1 MKTYK
6 ILTLTVLVLLGALS
20 SCKEYLDVVPDN
32 VATIDNAFANRH
44 EAEKFLFTCYSY
56 LPRNGDLGDDPGM
69 VGGDELWRFET
80 EGGFFSLAKG
90 LQNIVGPLGG
100 RWGTYFGAIHDCNI
114 FLENIGRVAD
124 IEQTERERW
133 VAEVTFLKAYYHFTL
148 IKMYGPIPLLK
159 ENVSTDVSAEQAQ
172 VSRDP
177 VDSCFDYVVQLID
190 EAKDKLP
197 EIIRDSAKEMGR
209 ITKPAALS
217 IKALALVTA
226 ASPLFNGNVD
236 QAQLINPD
244 GVVLF
249 NLEYSDAKWEA
260 AALACKEAI
269 DACEA
274 AGMQLYEYLP
284 AFNQYDLTDTILT
297 QLSIRNSITERWNDE
312 IIWGNTMSWSSGLQ
326 ALVTPRM
333 DPSNLDITSIKGALS
348 PPLRMAEL
356 FYSDNGVPIN
366 EDNTWDYDGRYD
378 IRTAGVGDKLY
389 IRNGYTTASLN
400 FDREPRFYA
409 TMGFDGGVWYGQG
422 NFDDKKDVDLF
433 YLEAKYRQRN
443 GFGKPGYGSV
453 TGYFLKKLV
462 HYQNVIGTGNSY
474 SINNYPFPIMRLAE
488 LYLLYAEALNESQG
502 PGPEVNKYVDLVRER
517 AGLEPVATAWSN
529 YSTNPGKPGT
539 QTGMR
544 EIIHQERMIELAF
557 EGKRFWDI
565 RRWKTAA
572 DILNTPIRSWDMQQI
587 NAKDY
592 YRPTVVFNLSF
603 GLKDYF
609 FPIQESD
616 IDNNR
621 GLVQN
626 LGW

>member
-6 ILTLTVLVLLGALS
+6 ILTLTAFVLLGALS
-20 SCKEYLDVVPDN
+20 SCKQYLDVVPDN
-32 VATIDNAFANRH
+32 VATLDNAFANRH
-44 EAEKFLFTCYSY
+44 EAEKYLFTCYSY
-56 LPRNGDLGDDPGM
+56 IPRNGDLGDDPGM
-69 VGGDELWRFET
+69 VGGDELWRFEN

-100 RWGTYFGAIHDCNI
+100 RWGTYFRAIHDCNI
-114 FLENIGRVAD
+114 FLENIGSVAD
-124 IEQTERERW
+124 IEETERKRW
-133 VAEVTFLKAYYHFTL
+133 IAEVTFLKAYYHFTL
-148 IKMYGPIPLLK
+148 TKMYGPIPLLK
-159 ENVSTDVSAEQAQ
+159 ENVPTNVSAEDAQ

-177 VDSCFDYVVQLID
+177 VDSCFAYVVQLID
-190 EAKDKLP
+190 EAKDDLP
-197 EIIRDSAKEMGR
+197 DVITDPAREMGR
-209 ITKPAALS
+209 ITRPAALS

-226 ASPLFNGNVD
+226 ASPLFNGNTD
-236 QAQLINPD
+236 QAQLVNPD
-244 GVVLF
+244 GTVLF
-249 NLEYSDAKWEA
+249 NLEYSEAKWEA
-260 AALACKEAI
+260 AARACKEAI

-274 AGMQLYEYLP
+274 AGMKLYEYLP
-284 AFNQYDLTDTILT
+284 AFNQYDLTDTIMT

-312 IIWGNTMSWSSGLQ
+312 IIWGNTRSWTAGLQ
-326 ALVTPRM
+326 ANITPRM
-333 DPSNLDITSIKGALS
+333 DPANLDITAIHGILS

-356 FYSDNGVPIN
+356 FYTDNGVPIA
-366 EDNTWDYDGRYD
+366 EDKEWDYDGRYNL
-378 IRTAGVGDKLY
+378 RTAGEGDKLY
-389 IRNGYTTASLN
+389 IRNGYTSASLN

-409 TMGFDGGVWYGQG
+409 DMGFDGGVWYGQG
-422 NFDDKKDVDLF
+422 RYDDKNDVDLF

-474 SINNYPFPIMRLAE
+474 STNDYPFPIMRLAE
-488 LYLLYAEALNESQG
+488 LYLLYAEALNEWQG
-502 PGPEVNKYVDLVRER
+502 PGPEVNKYVDLVRAR

-529 YSTNPGKPGT
+529 YSTNPGKPDSK
-539 QTGMR
+539 TGMR

-565 RRWKTAA
+565 RRWKTAT
-572 DILNTPIRSWDMQQI
+572 DVMNTPIRSWDMKQI

-592 YRPTVVFNLSF
+592 YRPTVVFNLTF

-609 FPIQESD
+609 FPIRESD
-616 IDNNR
+616 VDNNR